1 MSIINKI
8 RTIRLNKFP
17 NVIWVEI
24 ETNEGL
30 IGLGEA
36 FRGVSAIEA
45 IINDDIGPLLIG
57 KDSKNIENISITLMD
72 SYLGF
77 NSSSAEVRAASAI
90 DIALWDLYG
99 LRHGIPVFEALGGA
113 SRDRIPVYNT
123 CAGYNFN
130 NKSSNY
136 NSGSSRRVITQEDKL
151 VGPYDDQ
158 VAFMQD
164 AGELA
169 KSLLSEGYHGMKIW
183 PFDEFAEKTKGQYI
197 SLEDLE
203 KGLEPFRK
211 IREAVGNK
219 IEIMCE
225 LHSLWNLTS
234 AIRICK
240 KLEEFDVLW
249 VEDPLDKMDNIN
261 ALRYLNDKVN
271 IPICGSE
278 TLGGSVTF
286 QETVSNNT
294 LDYVMVDLGWCG
306 GLTEGRKIA
315 NIANNHNLPFTPHD
329 CSGPIILWAG
339 IHLSLHS
346 KSGVFQEV
354 VRASLDTWYK
364 ELVTELP
371 NIQNGYIELPNQA
384 GIGTKLSSNVKK
396 HKDVIINEVNNI

>member
-8 RTIRLNKFP
+8 RTIRLDKFP

-57 KDSKNIENISITLMD
+57 KDSRHIENISLTLMD
-72 SYLGF
+72 AYLGF

-99 LRHGIPVFEALGGA
+99 LRHDIPVFEALGGA
-113 SRDRIPVYNT
+113 SRDKIPVYNT

-136 NSGSSRRVITQEDKL
+136 NSGSSRRIITQEDKL
-151 VGPYDDQ
+151 EGPYDDQ

-225 LHSLWNLTS
+225 LHSLWNMTS

-240 KLEEFDVLW
+240 KIEEFDVLW
-249 VEDPLDKMDNIN
+249 VEDPLNKMDNIN
-261 ALRYLNDKVN
+261 ALRYLNNKVN

-286 QETVSNNT
+286 QEIISNNT

-315 NIANNHNLPFTPHD
+315 NVASNYNLPLTPHD

-354 VRASLDTWYK
+354 VRASLATWYK

-371 NIQNGYIELPNQA
+371 ILKDGYIELPNQA
-384 GIGTKLSSNVKK
+384 GIGAQLSSNVKK
-396 HKDVIINEVNNI
+396 HKNVIIKEVK